1 MPLLQ
6 QMTQNSPAVDD
17 GKGKNA
23 TDLTDHHQ
31 MSSQPAKF
39 GVDQPTKDSDDAR
52 LANESTEEINSE
64 GDAFLD
70 SFSYSVQELLCKKK
84 RNQKSTQAQ
93 CYFSVRYKHS
103 VFYKLSTEAHA
114 LTFAGVLRVFVCVC
128 TRARICACLNVC
140 DKS

>member
-1 MPLLQ
+1 MSLDCGSSTTLILSREQAALLMPLLQ

-84 RNQKSTQAQ
+84 RNQKSTLKPSAILVYVINIQ
-93 CYFSVRYKHS
+93 YF
-103 VFYKLSTEAHA
+103 
-114 LTFAGVLRVFVCVC
+114 
-128 TRARICACLNVC
+128 IN
-140 DKS
+140 